1 MIDLEQLDHAPELP
15 AIDMDAPVSGTGP
28 WVPDRR
34 SFEERYAD
42 LGFGLG
48 VVPRKVRR
56 DDAFWET
63 PAGVVA
69 LLAGLLALV
78 LLLATAH

>member
-1 MIDLEQLDHAPELP
+1 
-15 AIDMDAPVSGTGP
+15 MDAPAAAGTSGIQ
-28 WVPDRR
+28 DRR
-34 SFEERYAD
+34 SFEERYAE

-63 PAGVVA
+63 PAGVVT
-69 LLAGLLALV
+69 LLAGLLAFV
-78 LLLATAH
+78 LLLAAAH